1 MGLSFWHVLV
11 VIVVIFLLF
20 GAGRFP
26 KAMEGLAKGV
36 KAFKKGMKDEEEKK
50 GDQ

>member
-11 VIVVIFLLF
+11 LVLVVFLLF

-26 KAMEGLAKGV
+26 KAMEDLAKGV
-36 KAFKKGMKDEEEKK
+36 KAFKKGMKDEGDQKK
-50 GDQ
+50 G